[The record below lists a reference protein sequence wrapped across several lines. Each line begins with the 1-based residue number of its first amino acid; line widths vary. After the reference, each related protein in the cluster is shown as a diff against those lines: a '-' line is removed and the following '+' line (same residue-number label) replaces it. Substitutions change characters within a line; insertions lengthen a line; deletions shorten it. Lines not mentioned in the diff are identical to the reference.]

1 MNKYPTITIRLTQE
15 LLNRMEEAVEQ
26 LPHRTKS
33 SIARSGI
40 ELWLDVYAP
49 KQ

>member
-1 MNKYPTITIRLTQE
+1 MNKYPSVTIRLTQE
-15 LLNRMEEAVEQ
+15 LLDRMEKATEQ
-26 LPHRTKS
+26 LPNQTKS
-33 SIARSGI
+33 TIARSGI